1 MAVAFRTKPIT
12 TKAVILLKQ
21 RIITA
26 VAMAVPLLLLLAYL
40 APVPLMLLFAAIVLA
55 AAWEWTALSGMQ
67 AASLRILYTLAIAG
81 SMALLFLF
89 GNLLDV
95 VPNTALIREVL
106 HAGVVWWAIALL
118 WVMGYPG
125 SARLWGN
132 RPVRAMMGVVV
143 LLPTWLAL
151 CYLRLQGQGVLL
163 IIYVLLVV
171 IAADVGAYFAGRAW
185 GKAKLAIN
193 VSPGKSWAGFWGGL
207 AASQAL
213 ALLVAQFW
221 PGGLPIGLLPFMV
234 ISGVA
239 SLASVLGDL
248 LESMVKRHQGVKD
261 SGTLL
266 PGHGGL
272 MDRLDS
278 LTAAIPVF
286 TLGTLLVGW

>member
-1 MAVAFRTKPIT
+1 M
-12 TKAVILLKQ
+12 LKQ
-21 RIITA
+21 RVITA
-26 VAMAVPLLLLLAYL
+26 VALAVPLLLLLGFL
-40 APVPLMLLFAAIVLA
+40 EPVPLMVLFAVIVLA
-55 AAWEWTALSGMQ
+55 SAWEWSTLSGIS
-67 AASLRILYTLAIAG
+67 APGLKALYTLTIAG
-81 SMALLFLF
+81 LMGLLFLF

-95 VPNTALIREVL
+95 VPNSELVREVL
-106 HAGVVWWAIALL
+106 HAATLWWAIALL

-125 SARLWGN
+125 SARLWGSTA
-132 RPVRAMMGVVV
+132 VRALMGAVV
-143 LLPTWLAL
+143 LVPTWLAL

-163 IIYVLLVV
+163 IVYVLLVV

-185 GKAKLAIN
+185 GRAKLAVN

-213 ALLVAQFW
+213 ALLVAQLW
-221 PGGLPIGLLPFMV
+221 PGGLPIAVLPFM
-234 ISGVA
+234 ILSGIA

-248 LESMVKRHQGVKD
+248 LESMIKRHQGVKD

-278 LTAAIPVF
+278 LTAAVPVF

>member
-1 MAVAFRTKPIT
+1 M
-12 TKAVILLKQ
+12 LKQ
-21 RIITA
+21 RIVTA
-26 VAMAVPLLLLLAYL
+26 VALAAPFLLLLAYL
-40 APVPLMLLFAAIVLA
+40 APVPLMMLFAAIVLGS
-55 AAWEWTALSGMQ
+55 AWEWAALSGIK
-67 AASLRILYTLAIAG
+67 APSLRVLYIMLVAAL
-81 SMALLFLF
+81 MALLFMF
-89 GNLLDV
+89 VNLLDV
-95 VPNTALIREVL
+95 VPNTALVREVL
-106 HAGVVWWAIALL
+106 HVSALWWAIALL

-125 SARLWGN
+125 SARLWGST
-132 RPVRAMMGVVV
+132 PVRAVMGLVV
-143 LLPTWLAL
+143 LVPTWLAL

-185 GKAKLAIN
+185 GKSKLAVN

-221 PGGLPIGLLPFMV
+221 PGGLPINLLPFM
-234 ISGVA
+234 IMSGVT

-248 LESMVKRHQGVKD
+248 LESMIKRHEGVKD
-261 SGTLL
+261 SGKLL

-278 LTAAIPVF
+278 ITAAVPVF

>member
-1 MAVAFRTKPIT
+1 M
-12 TKAVILLKQ
+12 LKQ
-21 RIITA
+21 RVITA
-26 VAMAVPLLLLLAYL
+26 VALAVPLLLLLGFL
-40 APVPLMLLFAAIVLA
+40 EPVPLMVLFAVIVLA
-55 AAWEWTALSGMQ
+55 SAWEWSTLSGIS
-67 AASLRILYTLAIAG
+67 APGLKALYTLTIAG
-81 SMALLFLF
+81 LMGLLFLF

-95 VPNTALIREVL
+95 VPNSALVREVL
-106 HAGVVWWAIALL
+106 HVATLWWALALL

-132 RPVRAMMGVVV
+132 TAVRALMGIVV
-143 LLPTWLAL
+143 LVPTWLAL

-163 IIYVLLVV
+163 IVYVLLVV

-185 GKAKLAIN
+185 GRAKLAIN

-213 ALLVAQFW
+213 ALLVAQVW
-221 PGGLPIGLLPFMV
+221 PGGLPIAVLPFM
-234 ISGVA
+234 ILSGIA

-261 SGTLL
+261 SGKLL

-278 LTAAIPVF
+278 LTAAVPVF

>member
-1 MAVAFRTKPIT
+1 M
-12 TKAVILLKQ
+12 LKQ
-21 RIITA
+21 RIVTA
-26 VAMAVPLLLLLAYL
+26 VALAAPFLLLLAYL
-40 APVPLMLLFAAIVLA
+40 APVPLMMLFAAIVLGS
-55 AAWEWTALSGMQ
+55 AWEWAALSGIK
-67 AASLRILYTLAIAG
+67 APSLRFLYIMLVAAL
-81 SMALLFLF
+81 MALLFMF
-89 GNLLDV
+89 VNLPDV
-95 VPNTALIREVL
+95 VPNTALVREVL
-106 HAGVVWWAIALL
+106 HVAALWWAVALL

-125 SARLWGN
+125 SARLWGST
-132 RPVRAMMGVVV
+132 PVRAVMGLVV
-143 LLPTWLAL
+143 LVPTWLAL

-185 GKAKLAIN
+185 GKSKLAVN

-221 PGGLPIGLLPFMV
+221 PGGLPIGLLPFM
-234 ISGVA
+234 ILSGVT

-248 LESMVKRHQGVKD
+248 LESMIKRHEGVKD
-261 SGTLL
+261 SGKLL

-278 LTAAIPVF
+278 ITAAVPVF

>member
-1 MAVAFRTKPIT
+1 M
-12 TKAVILLKQ
+12 LKQ

-26 VAMAVPLLLLLAYL
+26 VSLAVPLLLLLVYL
-40 APVPLMLLFAAIVLA
+40 APVPLMMLFAVIVLGS
-55 AAWEWTALSGMQ
+55 AWEWAALSGYS
-67 AASLRILYTLAIAG
+67 APGVRALYTLFVAG
-81 SMALLFLF
+81 LMALLFMF

-95 VPNTALIREVL
+95 APNTALIREVL
-106 HAGVVWWAIALL
+106 HAAALWWAVALL

-132 RPVRAMMGVVV
+132 KPVRVVMGILV
-143 LLPTWLAL
+143 LVPTWLAL
-151 CYLRLQGQGVLL
+151 CYLRLHGQGVLL

-185 GKAKLAIN
+185 GKSKLAVN
-193 VSPGKSWAGFWGGL
+193 VSPGKTWAGFWGGL

-213 ALLVAQFW
+213 ALLAAQCW
-221 PGGLPIGLLPFMV
+221 PGGLPIALLPFMV
-234 ISGVA
+234 LSGVA

-278 LTAAIPVF
+278 ITAAIPAF

>member
-1 MAVAFRTKPIT
+1 M
-12 TKAVILLKQ
+12 LKQ

-26 VAMAVPLLLLLAYL
+26 VAIAAPLLLLLAYL
-40 APVPLMLLFAAIVLA
+40 APVPLMLLFALIVLA
-55 AAWEWTALSGMQ
+55 SAWEWSALSGMVAT
-67 AASLRILYTLAIAG
+67 AARALYTLLIAAL
-81 SMALLFLF
+81 MAALFMYA
-89 GNLLDV
+89 NLLDV
-95 VPNTALIREVL
+95 VPNSALVREVL
-106 HAGVVWWAIALL
+106 HAAALWWAIALL

-132 RPVRAMMGVVV
+132 KLVRAAMGVLILV
-143 LLPTWLAL
+143 PTWLAL

-171 IAADVGAYFAGRAW
+171 VAADVGAYFAGRAW
-185 GKAKLAIN
+185 GKAKLAVN

-213 ALLVAQFW
+213 ALLVAQLW
-221 PGGLPIGLLPFMV
+221 PGGLPIALLPFMV
-234 ISGVA
+234 LSGIA

-248 LESMVKRHQGVKD
+248 LESMVKRHCGVKD
-261 SGTLL
+261 SGVLL

>member
-1 MAVAFRTKPIT
+1 M
-12 TKAVILLKQ
+12 LKQ
-21 RIITA
+21 RVITA
-26 VAMAVPLLLLLAYL
+26 VALAVPLLLMLALL
-40 APVPLMLLFAAIVLA
+40 APVPLMLLFAVIVLA
-55 AAWEWTALSGMQ
+55 AAWEWSALSGI
-67 AASLRILYTLAIAG
+67 AARGLRVLYTLAIAALMG
-81 SMALLFLF
+81 LLFLF

-106 HAGVVWWAIALL
+106 HAAAVWWAIALL

-132 RPVRAMMGVVV
+132 TVVRALIGV
-143 LLPTWLAL
+143 LLLVPTWLAL
-151 CYLRLQGQGVLL
+151 SYLRLQGQGVLL

-185 GKAKLAIN
+185 GRAKLAVN

-207 AASQAL
+207 AASQVL
-213 ALLVAQFW
+213 ALVLAQFW
-221 PGGLPIGLLPFMV
+221 PGGLPIALLPFMV
-234 ISGVA
+234 LSGVT
-239 SLASVLGDL
+239 SLVSVLGDL

-261 SGTLL
+261 SGNLL

-278 LTAAIPVF
+278 LTAAVPVF